1 MVACQ
6 LLSPSPTFSAFDATS
21 CSHSPHH
28 CCSLLKESVDL
39 QPTPVRCSSHGI
51 IHSDTHLVAVLWS
64 LVLRSWISSSRRL
77 QPADA
82 PPSGKTPTLI
92 FSQIKIYFRLT
103 SCPSLLPGSSTWV
116 IQNLRHIMT
125 ERTGPTSDP
134 ADPVGLRHAIAL
146 QGNLLSSQADALTQ
160 MSTAQQDLFRRLNSI
175 SQKLF
180 ELTSQSSSPAAA
192 AQIPS
197 SGNNPTSS
205 SAFVPENVR
214 LQPEPFYGNVE
225 TCGGFLL
232 QCQLIFQQAPRYYQ
246 ADHSRISLIVNSLRS
261 KALQWAQAFLATH
274 PITHLP
280 FDRFIGEFRLVFDQP
295 RKQEEATRRLLSL
308 KQGNRPPEAVTFED
322 LVAASLRSDV
332 RLRERHAE
340 QKHALRSEVL
350 TWGHTSRIACHGGVY
365 RTSRLL
371 KRRFFWP
378 TMERDVKEYIAAC
391 TTCARSKTSNRPPS
405 GHLLPLST
413 PSRPWSHIAVDFVS
427 GLPPSQGHTV
437 ILTIIDRFSKAAQF
451 IPLPQLPSA
460 SETADVLINHVFRH
474 HGIPSDIVSDRG
486 PQFTSQVWRAFCS
499 ALGATVSLTSGY
511 HPQSNGQAERANQEL
526 EAALRCLAAQ
536 NQADWSKYLV
546 WVEYAHNSHSST
558 ATGISPFEAS
568 LGYSPPLFPS
578 RELDLAVP
586 SVQLHL
592 QRCRNIWQQTRAALL
607 RTKESNCQIANRHRG
622 VSPSYQP
629 GQKVWLSAQNIPL
642 QASSRKLAPKFIG
655 PYTIDRV
662 VNPACVRLRLPAAL
676 KVHPTFHVSQVKPVT
691 ESPLCPPS
699 TSPPPAR
706 TIDGAPAFTVSK
718 ILDVRRRGRGV
729 QFLVDWE
736 GYGPEERS
744 WISRSLILDHTLIDD
759 FYRAHPD
766 RRLGPPGGGR

>member
-92 FSQIKIYFRLT
+92 FSPIKIYFRLT

-134 ADPVGLRHAIAL
+134 ADPVGLRHAITL

-160 MSTAQQDLFRRLNSI
+160 MSTAQQDLFRRINSI
-175 SQKLF
+175 SQTLF

-192 AQIPS
+192 AQVPS

-308 KQGNRPPEAVTFED
+308 KQGNRPPEADTFED

-340 QKHALRSEVL
+340 QK
-350 TWGHTSRIACHGGVY
+350 RIG
-365 RTSRLL
+365 
-371 KRRFFWP
+371 
-378 TMERDVKEYIAAC
+378 
-391 TTCARSKTSNRPPS
+391 S
-405 GHLLPLST
+405 G
-413 PSRPWSHIAVDFVS
+413 
-427 GLPPSQGHTV
+427 
-437 ILTIIDRFSKAAQF
+437 
-451 IPLPQLPSA
+451 
-460 SETADVLINHVFRH
+460 
-474 HGIPSDIVSDRG
+474 
-486 PQFTSQVWRAFCS
+486 S
-499 ALGATVSLTSGY
+499 ALGPAPPPTVSE
-511 HPQSNGQAERANQEL
+511 H
-526 EAALRCLAAQ
+526 LAADQ
-536 NQADWSKYLV
+536 
-546 WVEYAHNSHSST
+546 
-558 ATGISPFEAS
+558 G
-568 LGYSPPLFPS
+568 G
-578 RELDLAVP
+578 
-586 SVQLHL
+586 
-592 QRCRNIWQQTRAALL
+592 
-607 RTKESNCQIANRHRG
+607 
-622 VSPSYQP
+622 SPS
-629 GQKVWLSAQNIPL
+629 
-642 QASSRKLAPKFIG
+642 
-655 PYTIDRV
+655 
-662 VNPACVRLRLPAAL
+662 
-676 KVHPTFHVSQVKPVT
+676 H
-691 ESPLCPPS
+691 
-699 TSPPPAR
+699 
-706 TIDGAPAFTVSK
+706 
-718 ILDVRRRGRGV
+718 
-729 QFLVDWE
+729 
-736 GYGPEERS
+736 
-744 WISRSLILDHTLIDD
+744 
-759 FYRAHPD
+759 
-766 RRLGPPGGGR
+766 